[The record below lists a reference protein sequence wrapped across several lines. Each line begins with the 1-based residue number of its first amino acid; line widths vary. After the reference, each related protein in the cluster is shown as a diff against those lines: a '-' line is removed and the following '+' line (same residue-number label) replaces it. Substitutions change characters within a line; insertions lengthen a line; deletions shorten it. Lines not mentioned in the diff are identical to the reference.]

1 MVTRKLEN
9 GALARAPCTFCQI
22 GLSSLFPA
30 PVSSFHSFHSLE
42 MAQDGSKMDQH
53 GPKMASR
60 CPPPRPRTPAYP
72 DVPAPKMVPRG
83 PKMVHDGRS
92 WPKMAPRGPKIPPR
106 WPQEGF
112 NMVTRILEN
121 GALAE
126 APCIFSQ
133 IALSSAFPLHVS
145 SFLSFRS
152 PEIAQNDSKMARDG
166 LKMAPRWPPDGP
178 QTPRTSAYLGVPRRT
193 WGQFWVQDG
202 PRRA

>member
-1 MVTRKLEN
+1 
-9 GALARAPCTFCQI
+9 
-22 GLSSLFPA
+22 
-30 PVSSFHSFHSLE
+30 
-42 MAQDGSKMDQH
+42 
-53 GPKMASR
+53 
-60 CPPPRPRTPAYP
+60 
-72 DVPAPKMVPRG
+72 
-83 PKMVHDGRS
+83 MVHDGRS
-92 WPKMAPRGPKIPPR
+92 WPKMAPRGPRIPPR
-106 WPQEGF
+106 LPQEGF

-178 QTPRTSAYLGVPRRT
+178 LMP
-193 WGQFWVQDG
+193 QDG
-202 PRRA
+202 SKMALRWPQEGPRWARRA

>member
-1 MVTRKLEN
+1 
-9 GALARAPCTFCQI
+9 
-22 GLSSLFPA
+22 
-30 PVSSFHSFHSLE
+30 
-42 MAQDGSKMDQH
+42 
-53 GPKMASR
+53 
-60 CPPPRPRTPAYP
+60 
-72 DVPAPKMVPRG
+72 
-83 PKMVHDGRS
+83 
-92 WPKMAPRGPKIPPR
+92 MAPRWTNMAPR
-106 WPQEGF
+106 WPQDALPYTRVPPRTPTFPRPRWSQEGLRWSMMGEVGPRWPKQGPRYLQDGPRWPSGGF
-112 NMVTRILEN
+112 NMVTRKLEN

-202 PRRA
+202 SRRA